1 MRKNEQGKKSF
12 FRRKRQSEEEEEFQI
27 IRDDELFEDV
37 ADYEGNPEEDEEFPE
52 EDYDE
57 LEAEESDEGNDVSG
71 SQAEERSDGEEEEPE
86 NEAGEGKGAQD
97 SVSKNK
103 PNVNRRK
110 SGDTKRAEKSRK
122 KSKPEKS
129 EREEDFDEFA
139 EEDDADNGKPEYSD
153 DSEENSRA
161 DIAADRM
168 EEDSQEKSGVDEDSD
183 EESEEFDEDSDEEL
197 EEDEIIEMNMD
208 EEEDREP
215 TPAEIALK
223 KHRRRK
229 RILIGVLSFIGVI
242 AAAYLGVSAFFSS
255 HFYYNTNINGAD
267 FSLKTVSQVQD
278 YMEGEVA
285 GYSLTLDEQ
294 GGKKETIQ
302 GTDIL
307 LKYVRDDSVQKLL
320 EQQNPF
326 LWVTAFWDKPEIV
339 APVGVEYDGEKLNGK
354 IAELTCMKPEEQVP
368 SVSAKPEFTGTQFE
382 IKAEEIGS
390 QIDNEK
396 FKTAVSEAI
405 SEFLPELNLEDAGCY
420 IPPQYTSESPEVAQA
435 RDAMNSYLGANITLD
450 FTPYTEV
457 VDSSVIAQWINVDEN
472 MQVTFN
478 QEAVRSYIAG
488 LAEQYDTFGKPRTF
502 VTGFGN
508 TVQVEGGSYGWQI
521 DQEAEYNALTAN
533 IQNGETVTREPNY
546 ARRGATHEG
555 NDFGNTYAEV
565 DLTNQHMFYFK
576 DGQCIM
582 QSDIVTGNPN
592 KGHATPQGVYMLAY
606 KATNQVLRGKKM
618 PDGSYEYE
626 SPVSYWMPFNGGIG
640 FHDATWQSAF
650 GGDRYYAYGSHGCIN
665 MPVSAAAELFGY
677 IEAGIPVVCH
687 Y

>member
-1 MRKNEQGKKSF
+1 MRKKEQGKKSP
-12 FRRKRQSEEEEEFQI
+12 FRRKRQSGDEEEFQI

-37 ADYEGNPEEDEEFPE
+37 ADYEGDPEEDEEFLERE
-52 EDYDE
+52 EDDS
-57 LEAEESDEGNDVSG
+57 ESRIKK
-71 SQAEERSDGEEEEPE
+71 QSDKEEEEFGSEDGTAEENSELEHSEEPE
-86 NEAGEGKGAQD
+86 Q
-97 SVSKNK
+97 SVK
-103 PNVNRRK
+103 RRPSDK
-110 SGDTKRAEKSRK
+110 AKRAEKRRRK
-122 KSKPEKS
+122 KKS
-129 EREEDFDEFA
+129 ETSGREEDL
-139 EEDDADNGKPEYSD
+139 EESIEEGDADGGKSEYAD
-153 DSEENSRA
+153 DLEEGSGT
-161 DIAADRM
+161 DIADDRT
-168 EEDSQEKSGVDEDSD
+168 EEDSD
-183 EESEEFDEDSDEEL
+183 EEPEDF
-197 EEDEIIEMNMD
+197 EEDELTEMNM
-208 EEEDREP
+208 EEEEDDEDREP

-229 RILIGVLSFIGVI
+229 RILIGVFSFIGVI
-242 AAAYLGVSAFFSS
+242 AAAYLGVSAFFNS
-255 HFYYNTNINGAD
+255 HFYYNTNINGTD

-302 GTDIL
+302 GTDIS
-307 LKYVRDDSVQKLL
+307 LKYVRDDSVDKLL

-339 APVGVEYDGEKLNGK
+339 AAVGVEFDTEKLNGK
-354 IAELTCMKPEEQVP
+354 LGELTCMKPEEQVP

-396 FKTAVSEAI
+396 FKAAVSEAI
-405 SEFLPELNLEDAGCY
+405 SEFLPELNLKEAGCY

-457 VDSSVIAQWINVDEN
+457 VDASVISQWISVDEN

-478 QEAVRSYIAG
+478 QDAVRSYIAG
-488 LAEQYDTFGKPRTF
+488 LAEQYDTYGKPRTF

-650 GGDRYYAYGSHGCIN
+650 GGDRYYAYGSHGCVN